1 MIKAAKVKLV
11 KQMKEEADKVRVW
24 KDTKEKQMIRLK
36 PADRKKAAAMSKMLE
51 QHERRQN
58 MLKRRKEELLAINKR
73 LKDAQGQERVGQSH
87 QSWSWH

>member
-24 KDTKEKQMIRLK
+24 KETKEKEMIQLK

-73 LKDAQGQERVGQSH
+73 LKDAQGQEGVGQSH